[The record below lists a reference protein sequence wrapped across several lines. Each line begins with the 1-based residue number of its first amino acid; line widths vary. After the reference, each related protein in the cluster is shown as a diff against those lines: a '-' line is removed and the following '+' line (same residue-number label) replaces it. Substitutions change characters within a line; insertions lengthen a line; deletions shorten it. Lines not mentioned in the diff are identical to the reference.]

1 MAMKRTTISNVD
13 RVQKPGQGN
22 GSGKST
28 GPSSGGGMGQPGSG
42 GSGSGAPQAEEETKG
57 PGRRTLSDEEKL
69 PKEFLEKI
77 EEALGR
83 SDWDVGALPQPG
95 SGEGG
100 DPGTGEGGDE
110 GSISNGQIAPGQ
122 EAYDERIWGKTP
134 EELEQAMDDAIRQGL
149 DNEKAADQ
157 KAEREGNTQAEKTMG
172 GKGTGKGTIR
182 DRLEIE
188 NLSKTNWAA
197 IFKSRLS
204 AYSNEK
210 TKTKAW
216 NRRFVAGRRMA
227 TSRLP
232 SKTREADTL
241 PELNLILDTSSSIG
255 KSELV
260 IILSEVNAALQAAKI
275 KTLNLIMWHHSPY
288 FYEKFTKVD
297 SGNFIKVIDAVR
309 NNWQGGGNDDVAL
322 YKKIVELGIAKNFT
336 ISITDGYIDNITN
349 PGTVAYEAA
358 AKALDP
364 QQTIFG
370 IIFPHKSMQ
379 YSQWKNISDRFT
391 GTKLPIFLESSKFN

>member
-1 MAMKRTTISNVD
+1 MKRTTISNVD

-22 GSGKST
+22 GSGKSMST
-28 GPSSGGGMGQPGSG
+28 SSSDGGMGQPGGG
-42 GSGSGAPQAEEETKG
+42 GSGSGEPQAEEETKG

-95 SGEGG
+95 SDEGG
-100 DPGTGEGGDE
+100 DPGEGGEE
-110 GSISNGQIAPGQ
+110 GSISNGQVAPGQ
-122 EAYDERIWGKTP
+122 DAYDERIWNKTP

-172 GKGTGKGTIR
+172 GKGKGKGTIR

-275 KTLNLIMWHHSPY
+275 KTLNLIMWHHEPY
-288 FYEKFTKVD
+288 FYKKFTKVD
-297 SGNFIKVIDAVR
+297 SGNFIQVIDSVR
-309 NNWQGGGNDDVAL
+309 NNWEKGGNDDVAL

-379 YSQWKNISDRFT
+379 YSQWKDISDRFT

>member
-22 GSGKST
+22 GSGKSMS
-28 GPSSGGGMGQPGSG
+28 PSSGGGMGQPGSG
-42 GSGSGAPQAEEETKG
+42 GTGGGEPQSAEETKG
-57 PGRRTLSDEEKL
+57 PGRKVLSDEEKL

-83 SDWDVGALPQPG
+83 SDWDVGALPEPG

-100 DPGTGEGGDE
+100 EGGEPGEE
-110 GSISNGQIAPGQ
+110 GGISNGQIAPGQ
-122 EAYDERIWGKTP
+122 DAYDERIWGKTP

-149 DNEKAADQ
+149 DNEKAEDQ
-157 KAEREGNTQAEKTMG
+157 KREREGNTQAEKTMG
-172 GKGTGKGTIR
+172 GKGKGKGTIR
-182 DRLEIE
+182 DRLEVE

-232 SKTREADTL
+232 SKTKEMDTL
-241 PELNLILDTSSSIG
+241 PELNLVLDTSYSIG
-255 KSELV
+255 KSELMV
-260 IILSEVNAALQAAKI
+260 ILSEVNAALQAAKI
-275 KTLNLIMWHHSPY
+275 KTLHLFMWHNEPY
-288 FYEKFTKVD
+288 HYKKFTKVD
-297 SGNFIKVIDAVR
+297 SNNFIQVIDDVR
-309 NNWQGGGNDDVAL
+309 NNWRGGGNDDDAL
-322 YKKIVELGIAKNFT
+322 YQEIIDRGCAKNFT
-336 ISITDGYIDNITN
+336 ISITDGYIADITR
-349 PGTVAYEAA
+349 PGSRSYELAS
-358 AKALDP
+358 KALDP

-370 IIFPHKSMQ
+370 IIFPSKSMPYQ
-379 YSQWKNISDRFT
+379 VWKDISDRFT